1 MLGRGLE
8 SLISSSKP
16 EKKGRQKEE
25 KIIYRVE
32 IEKIEVNPY
41 QPRKR
46 FEPESIQQL
55 SDSIKQYGL
64 LQPLIVSKVKR
75 KNKIIYQLIAG
86 HRRLLAAK
94 KLGLKYV
101 PVVIKNVSH
110 DGQKLEMAL
119 VENVVRS
126 NLNPIEE
133 ALAYSVLM
141 NQFNLTQ
148 KQIAQKVGRS
158 REAISNSLRL
168 LTLPQNIKQALIDK
182 RINESQARLLLS
194 LSPEKQQSLF
204 QKLINHRLTVRELR
218 AEIKTPV
225 ASKDPEIL
233 ELERQL
239 EESLQ
244 AKVSIVKNKKGQGRI
259 TIKFFSYPELN
270 SLVEKLT
277 H

>member
-244 AKVSIVKNKKGQGRI
+244 ANR
-259 TIKFFSYPELN
+259 L
-270 SLVEKLT
+270 
-277 H
+277 